1 MDSVFYNI
9 FQTIYLMPLMP
20 VTIYTDGSCHT
31 QSLTGAWVAILFIE
45 NERKQLSGLETNTTH
60 NRMELTAVIKAIE
73 FLRDH
78 HTEITNITICTDSQ
92 YVTALKDREERLTA
106 LNFSSKKGRAL
117 QNIDLMKKLLEL
129 FESYTIETIKIKAHQ
144 KINDLNKYNIE
155 ADRLSRKMVREAVKK

>member
-1 MDSVFYNI
+1 
-9 FQTIYLMPLMP
+9 MPAMP
-20 VTIYTDGSCHT
+20 ATIYTDGSCHT

-45 NERKQLSGLETNTTH
+45 NERKQLSGLEINTTH

-78 HTEITNITICTDSQ
+78 YTEIANITIYTDSQ

-106 LNFSSKKGRAL
+106 LGFASKRGRAL
-117 QNIDLMKKLLEL
+117 QNSDLIKKLLEL
-129 FESYTIETIKIKAHQ
+129 FESYTIETIKVKAHQ

-155 ADRLSRKMVREAVKK
+155 ADRLSRKIVREAVKK